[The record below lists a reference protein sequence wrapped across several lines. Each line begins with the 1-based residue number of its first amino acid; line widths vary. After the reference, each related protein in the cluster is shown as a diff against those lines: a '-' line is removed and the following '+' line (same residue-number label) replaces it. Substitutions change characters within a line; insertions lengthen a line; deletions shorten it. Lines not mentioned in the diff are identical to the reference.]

1 MKSQKFIS
9 VVKLLIFLTGISNS
23 SCLIANEPFMLVS
36 EEEYLLQ
43 LDQRNAP
50 PRQKMKLKMRS
61 IPGTDQ
67 ESPLITIN
75 SPSVTSDL
83 HSPIRIDINFR
94 APDDAT
100 IQIDSLK
107 VMYGWLNL
115 DITDR
120 IRQHAQ
126 ISHTGILAEDVVLP
140 VGKHNITIEITDTM
154 ERSTEKDVS
163 FEILKP

>member
-1 MKSQKFIS
+1 MKSQKFNS
-9 VVKLLIFLTGISNS
+9 AVKLLIFLTGLSNS
-23 SCLIANEPFMLVS
+23 SCLIADEPFMLVS

-43 LDQRNAP
+43 LDQKKP

-61 IPGTDQ
+61 ISGADQ

-75 SPSVTSDL
+75 SPSVTSEL
-83 HSPIRIDINFR
+83 HSPIRIDINFK
-94 APDDAT
+94 APDDAN
-100 IQIDSLK
+100 IQADSLK
-107 VMYGWLNL
+107 VMYGWLSL
-115 DITDR
+115 DITER

-126 ISHTGILAEDVVLP
+126 ISHSGILAENVELP

-154 ERSTEKDVS
+154 ERSAEKEFS

>member
-1 MKSQKFIS
+1 MNPQKVNS
-9 VVKLLIFLTGISNS
+9 AVKLLILLAGLSNS

-43 LDQRNAP
+43 LDQKNVKHK
-50 PRQKMKLKMRS
+50 KMKLKMRS
-61 IPGTDQ
+61 ISGTDQ

-75 SPSVTSDL
+75 SPLVTSEL
-83 HSPIRIDINFR
+83 HSPIRIEINFK
-94 APDDAT
+94 APDDAN
-100 IQIDSLK
+100 IQVDSLK

-120 IRQHAQ
+120 IRLHAQ
-126 ISHTGILAEDVVLP
+126 ISHAGILAENVELP

-154 ERSTEKDVS
+154 ERSAEKEFS

>member
-1 MKSQKFIS
+1 MKFHKVNFAAKSLIIVALSIS
-9 VVKLLIFLTGISNS
+9 P
-23 SCLIANEPFMLVS
+23 CLDASEPFMLVT

-43 LDQRNAP
+43 LDQKKP
-50 PRQKMKLKMRS
+50 SRQKMKLKMRS
-61 IPGTDQ
+61 ISGADQ

-75 SPSVTSDL
+75 SPSVTSEL
-83 HSPIRIDINFR
+83 HSPIRIDINFK
-94 APDDAT
+94 APDDAN

-107 VMYGWLNL
+107 VMYGWLSL

-126 ISHTGILAEDVVLP
+126 ISHSGILAENVELP

-154 ERSTEKDVS
+154 ERSAEKEFS